1 MQSQILIGLLL
12 QLPYILAGQKTFL
25 QHEGETTRSMCENR
39 HIFISFIFTA
49 HSSKYHSIIIFFS
62 LVLHVLSLRR
72 RVTWKAQIT
81 AAKVRRD
88 EHEKKP
94 VSLRWHTYHFVCPF
108 FRLRSLTDR
117 LSVHW
122 IHSNCQNLN

>member
-12 QLPYILAGQKTFL
+12 LLPYILAGQKTFL

-88 EHEKKP
+88 EQKASELKMTHLP
-94 VSLRWHTYHFVCPF
+94 FCLPLFSIAFTDGSIVSTLDT
-108 FRLRSLTDR
+108 
-117 LSVHW
+117 
-122 IHSNCQNLN
+122 Q